1 MSIATLILGKSGTG
15 KSYSLRNLDPSDTLL
30 IQIVRKPLPFK
41 AAGWSR
47 FDKESNPSGNIIV
60 SERWET
66 IIKAMRATRR
76 KVIVIDDFQYLLA
89 NEFMRRSEEKS
100 FDKFTEIA
108 RHAWEVMMAASDLAD
123 DTRVYLLSHI
133 EENESTGAMKM
144 KTIGRLLDEKI
155 TPEGLVTIVL
165 RTAVEDR
172 QYQFVTQN
180 NGLDTTKSPAG
191 MFDADRIPNDLA
203 AVDTAICAYYGI
215 EPQAALDLQSQAA

>member
-15 KSYSLRNLDPSDTLL
+15 KSYSLRNLDPADTLL

-41 AAGWSR
+41 SAGWSR
-47 FDKESNPSGNIIV
+47 FDKERNPGGNIIV

-76 KVIVIDDFQYLLA
+76 RVIVIDDFQYLLA

-108 RHAWEVMMAASDLAD
+108 RHAWEVMMAASDLPD
-123 DTRVYLLSHI
+123 DVRVYLLSHI

-144 KTIGRLLDEKI
+144 KTIGKLLDEKI

-165 RTAVEDR
+165 RTTVEDR
-172 QYQFVTQN
+172 QHYFVTQN

-191 MFDADRIPNDLA
+191 MFETDRIPNDLA
-203 AVDTAICAYYGI
+203 MVDAAVCAYYGI
-215 EPQAALDLQSQAA
+215 DSQAALDLQPEAA